1 MTASNRVGVLNGVYR
16 LLDHIGFAWFD
27 PYETQIPLNHDS
39 ICNVMWKEI
48 HETPRV
54 RLRGFWIYDN
64 GPDDFVPDE
73 FAIWLRRNRFNIGGK
88 ARSNIRNKL
97 GLKVWGGEHNLLQQE
112 FSRPG
117 LFRKHPKWYSLISG
131 VRRPVV
137 ETGDYFNPSFANV
150 EACRYFAN
158 RIIDRLQNGDL
169 QNVDVLNIWPTDN
182 RFNNFDQSQLAKTL
196 GNESD
201 NLLHFYSVVLEQFK
215 LAYSDGRLTRSVLL
229 VGISYYLTMMPPANK
244 KIISKLEDDG
254 YLHVFYPIDRSWAGE
269 IDSDLKN
276 RHANRKFIQNL
287 AEWKAVAKFNYGVV
301 EYHNFSAF
309 AAVGVSDMQYLDH
322 NYEALIAGSSGLF
335 AYMHPLL
342 KNPGPRR
349 LTNYLLS
356 RLPWLQSAPDSRNDE
371 VNGSKQISVNFF
383 EKRYGKW
390 SSKWYEVYELMAR
403 SVENAQE
410 IFGHNSL
417 YWVLFQHFMWN
428 PAFYTSA
435 EALELIERYRT
446 GGRQE
451 LPARFS
457 NSETVVETFM
467 GLDESLRLQESAQAK
482 WENILINV
490 ADERIEV
497 RMADD
502 IEWFN
507 ATASRYRLMA
517 LTCDYVLASRNMHN
531 ANVLTLQIQHEI
543 SFLKT
548 SPVTKDT
555 ISPLNQRAFLNYHE
569 RIIASGLGHRFIP
582 Q

>member
-1 MTASNRVGVLNGVYR
+1 
-16 LLDHIGFAWFD
+16 
-27 PYETQIPLNHDS
+27 
-39 ICNVMWKEI
+39 
-48 HETPRV
+48 
-54 RLRGFWIYDN
+54 
-64 GPDDFVPDE
+64 
-73 FAIWLRRNRFNIGGK
+73 
-88 ARSNIRNKL
+88 
-97 GLKVWGGEHNLLQQE
+97 
-112 FSRPG
+112 
-117 LFRKHPKWYSLISG
+117 
-131 VRRPVV
+131 
-137 ETGDYFNPSFANV
+137 
-150 EACRYFAN
+150 
-158 RIIDRLQNGDL
+158 
-169 QNVDVLNIWPTDN
+169 
-182 RFNNFDQSQLAKTL
+182 
-196 GNESD
+196 
-201 NLLHFYSVVLEQFK
+201 
-215 LAYSDGRLTRSVLL
+215 
-229 VGISYYLTMMPPANK
+229 
-244 KIISKLEDDG
+244 
-254 YLHVFYPIDRSWAGE
+254 
-269 IDSDLKN
+269 
-276 RHANRKFIQNL
+276 
-287 AEWKAVAKFNYGVV
+287 
-301 EYHNFSAF
+301 
-309 AAVGVSDMQYLDH
+309 
-322 NYEALIAGSSGLF
+322 
-335 AYMHPLL
+335 
-342 KNPGPRR
+342 
-349 LTNYLLS
+349 
-356 RLPWLQSAPDSRNDE
+356 
-371 VNGSKQISVNFF
+371 
-383 EKRYGKW
+383 
-390 SSKWYEVYELMAR
+390 MAR